1 MGSNIRYQNILLTHN
16 GSDIAE
22 DFLRFNRGVLLLPT
36 ILTKFQTDY
45 PDINIQVIEDN
56 SIELQNMLVK
66 GDIDLMLEQ
75 LPFAD
80 DIAYYTLGEDHLYL
94 LVTDEYLKN
103 CFGPDFSHVKSI
115 LISTGRIQ
123 VLEPC
128 NFLLNKTGNT
138 IRSAMN
144 SIFQSEK
151 MAVKVGVESNN
162 LETLYNL
169 CINHYGCTVYP
180 GNFLSDRKLTDN
192 LNAIQ
197 LNYPSASYTLG
208 IGYMNGH
215 YLSNA
220 AKELIRLMEG

>member
-22 DFLRFNRGVLLLPT
+22 DFLRFNRVALLLPT

-94 LVTDEYLKN
+94 LVTDEYLKL
-103 CFGPDFSHVKSI
+103 FRTGLQSRQEHPDQHRKDPGSGTLQFSS
-115 LISTGRIQ
+115 Q
-123 VLEPC
+123 
-128 NFLLNKTGNT
+128 
-138 IRSAMN
+138 
-144 SIFQSEK
+144 
-151 MAVKVGVESNN
+151 
-162 LETLYNL
+162 
-169 CINHYGCTVYP
+169 
-180 GNFLSDRKLTDN
+180 
-192 LNAIQ
+192 
-197 LNYPSASYTLG
+197 
-208 IGYMNGH
+208 
-215 YLSNA
+215 
-220 AKELIRLMEG
+220 

>member
-1 MGSNIRYQNILLTHN
+1 
-16 GSDIAE
+16 
-22 DFLRFNRGVLLLPT
+22 
-36 ILTKFQTDY
+36 
-45 PDINIQVIEDN
+45 
-56 SIELQNMLVK
+56 MLVK

-169 CINHYGCTVYP
+169 VYP

-220 AKELIRLMEG
+220 AKDLIRLMEG

>member
-1 MGSNIRYQNILLTHN
+1 
-16 GSDIAE
+16 
-22 DFLRFNRGVLLLPT
+22 
-36 ILTKFQTDY
+36 
-45 PDINIQVIEDN
+45 
-56 SIELQNMLVK
+56 MLVK

-151 MAVKVGVESNN
+151 WLSRLVWNPTIWKPYIMDFIREI
-162 LETLYNL
+162 LIE
-169 CINHYGCTVYP
+169 CIICQ
-180 GNFLSDRKLTDN
+180 
-192 LNAIQ
+192 I
-197 LNYPSASYTLG
+197 
-208 IGYMNGH
+208 
-215 YLSNA
+215 
-220 AKELIRLMEG
+220 

>member
-1 MGSNIRYQNILLTHN
+1 
-16 GSDIAE
+16 
-22 DFLRFNRGVLLLPT
+22 
-36 ILTKFQTDY
+36 
-45 PDINIQVIEDN
+45 
-56 SIELQNMLVK
+56 MLVK

-169 CINHYGCTVYP
+169 CINHY
-180 GNFLSDRKLTDN
+180 
-192 LNAIQ
+192 
-197 LNYPSASYTLG
+197 
-208 IGYMNGH
+208 
-215 YLSNA
+215 
-220 AKELIRLMEG
+220 

>member
-1 MGSNIRYQNILLTHN
+1 M
-16 GSDIAE
+16 
-22 DFLRFNRGVLLLPT
+22 NRGALLLPT

-138 IRSAMN
+138 IRIAMN

-151 MAVKVGVESNN
+151 W
-162 LETLYNL
+162 
-169 CINHYGCTVYP
+169 
-180 GNFLSDRKLTDN
+180 LSRLVWNPTIWKPYIICVSTTMDARFIPAIFCLTG
-192 LNAIQ
+192 
-197 LNYPSASYTLG
+197 S
-208 IGYMNGH
+208 
-215 YLSNA
+215 
-220 AKELIRLMEG
+220 

>member
-1 MGSNIRYQNILLTHN
+1 
-16 GSDIAE
+16 
-22 DFLRFNRGVLLLPT
+22 
-36 ILTKFQTDY
+36 
-45 PDINIQVIEDN
+45 
-56 SIELQNMLVK
+56 MLVK

-144 SIFQSEK
+144 SI
-151 MAVKVGVESNN
+151 
-162 LETLYNL
+162 
-169 CINHYGCTVYP
+169 TVYP